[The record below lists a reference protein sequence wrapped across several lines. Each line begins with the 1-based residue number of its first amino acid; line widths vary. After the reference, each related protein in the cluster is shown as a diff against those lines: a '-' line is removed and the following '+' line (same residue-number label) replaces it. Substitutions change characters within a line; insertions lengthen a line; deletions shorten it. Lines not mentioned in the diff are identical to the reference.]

1 MSEIDWDTPEIAV
14 RYDKNCD
21 HQFLKGR
28 ALVEMMGIATG
39 DTVLDV
45 GCGTGRQAVYVSWI
59 IGPSGSSPV
68 SIPPLTALNFAGKNS
83 PATKR
88 LMSPSSLD
96 KPRT

>member
-39 DTVLDV
+39 DTE
-45 GCGTGRQAVYVSWI
+45 YS
-59 IGPSGSSPV
+59 
-68 SIPPLTALNFAGKNS
+68 
-83 PATKR
+83 
-88 LMSPSSLD
+88 M
-96 KPRT
+96 